1 MDRILE
7 NYINGFPYL
16 KLVASAAKGRGIA
29 VPDAEQQDRYIK
41 NYDSFTG
48 TVVKFVPA
56 SGAASR
62 MFKDIFAARDA
73 AAAGKKIAPEDAG
86 GKFFAEMEGFPFYT
100 PSMGSMTQLEAL
112 DHVLEEPLR
121 YGHLPKGLVHFHKY
135 GTEVRTAFEEHL
147 VEGALYAKGNDG
159 TVRIHFTVSPEHRP
173 FFEKLLSEV
182 RGRYEAAF
190 GVRYDISFS
199 VQDPDT
205 DIMAVNAD
213 NTPFLREDGTVLKRP
228 AGHGAL
234 LRNLNAMDADVVIL
248 KNIDNVVR
256 QNLLDDTVLWKK
268 VLCGKL
274 LELRGRIYDYLTRL
288 EPVLEDSDKSALLC
302 DEITG
307 FLDKEMC
314 VAVPELPQ
322 AERASFL
329 FRKLNRPVR
338 VCGMVKNAGEP
349 GGGPFVCLDADGSTS
364 LQILEKAQI
373 DMNDA
378 ASVKM
383 LKESTHFNP
392 VDVVCCIK
400 DFRGNVFDLQQ
411 FVDPTTGLVSE
422 KSYEGRA
429 LKAQELPGLWNGS
442 MSDWNTVFV
451 ETPLTTFNP
460 VKTVFD
466 LLRPEHKG
474 E

>member
-16 KLVASAAKGRGIA
+16 KLVASAAKGRGIL
-29 VPDAEQQDRYIK
+29 VPDTDQQKRYVAEYE
-41 NYDSFTG
+41 SFTG
-48 TVVKFVPA
+48 KVVKFVPA

-73 AAAGKKIAPEDAG
+73 AASGKKVGPDDAG
-86 GKFFAEMEGFPFYT
+86 GKFFSSMEDFPFFT
-100 PSMGSMTQLEAL
+100 PAMKGMTQLEAL
-112 DHVLEEPLR
+112 DYVLEEPLR

-135 GTEVRTAFEEHL
+135 GSEVRTAFEEHL
-147 VEGALYAKGNDG
+147 VEGALYARGNDG
-159 TVRIHFTVSPEHRP
+159 TVRIHFTVSPEHQP
-173 FFEKLLSEV
+173 YFVKLFSEV

-190 GVRYDISFS
+190 GVRYDVSFS
-199 VQDPDT
+199 VQDPAT
-205 DIMAVNAD
+205 DIMAVNGD
-213 NTPFLREDGTVLKRP
+213 NTPFLKADGTVLKRP

-234 LRNLNAMDADVVIL
+234 LKNLNAIDADVVIL

-256 QNLLDDTVLWKK
+256 QELIADTVLWKK

-274 LELRGRIYDYLTRL
+274 LELRGKIYGYLDKL
-288 EPVLEDSDKSALLC
+288 EPVLGDAEKAAPLC
-302 DEITG
+302 DEITH
-307 FLDKEMC
+307 FLDCEMC
-314 VAVPELPQ
+314 VKVPVLPQ

-329 FRKLNRPVR
+329 FRKLNRPIR
-338 VCGMVKNAGEP
+338 VCGMVRNIGEP
-349 GGGPFVCLDADGSTS
+349 GGGPFICLDADGSTS

-373 DMNDA
+373 NMNDD

-392 VDVVCCIK
+392 VDVVCCTRDYK
-400 DFRGNVFDLQQ
+400 GRPFDLLK
-411 FVDPTTGLVSE
+411 FTDPSTGFISE
-422 KSYEGRA
+422 KSYEGRP

>member
-7 NYINGFPYL
+7 NYRNGFPYL
-16 KLVASAAKGRGIA
+16 KLVASATKGRGIQ
-29 VPDAEQQDRYIK
+29 VPDSEQQKKYISG
-41 NYDSFTG
+41 YESFEG
-48 TVVKFVPA
+48 VPVKFVPA

-62 MFKDIFAARDA
+62 MFKDIFSARDA
-73 AAAGKKIAPEDAG
+73 AASGRTVAPSDPG
-86 GKFFAEMEGFPFYT
+86 GEFFAAMEDFPFFE
-100 PSMGSMTQLEAL
+100 PSLRSMTQLGAL
-112 DHVLEEPLR
+112 DYVLEEPLR

-135 GTEVRTAFEEHL
+135 PSEVRTAFEEHL

-159 TVRIHFTVSPEHRP
+159 VIRIHFTVSPEHQP

-182 RGRYEAAF
+182 RGRYEEAF

-199 VQDPDT
+199 VQDPGT
-205 DIMAVNAD
+205 NIIAVNED
-213 NTPFLREDGTVLKRP
+213 NTPFLKEDGTILKRP

-234 LRNLNAMDADVVIL
+234 LKNLNSIDADIVIL

-256 QNLLDDTVLWKK
+256 QELLGDTVAWKK
-268 VLCGKL
+268 VLGGKL
-274 LELRGRIYDYLTRL
+274 LELRSKIYGYLTRL
-288 EPVLEDSDKSALLC
+288 EPLLDDPEGSASLC
-302 DEITG
+302 MEISG
-307 FLDKEMC
+307 FLDSEMC
-314 VAVPELPQ
+314 VTVPELPK
-322 AERASFL
+322 AEMASYL
-329 FRKLNRPVR
+329 FRKLNRPIR
-338 VCGMVKNAGEP
+338 VCGMVKNVGEP
-349 GGGPFVCLDADGSTS
+349 GGGPFICRDADGSTS

-373 DMNDA
+373 DMSDA

-392 VDVVCCIK
+392 VDVVCCIRDYK
-400 DFRGNVFDLQQ
+400 GRKFDLQK
-411 FVDPTTGLVSE
+411 FVDPTTGLISE